1 MTRRRFLMTASL
13 VWWRPPALAQTTAG
27 QTVELRGRV
36 VRLASPPPG
45 LLPGSADFDHGG
57 VAYALE
63 AADGTRHAFL
73 PTDTAAAV
81 YQDWRVQ
88 ARELQVTARL
98 FPATSFIEVI
108 KLQSLRA
115 GRLYDLYYFCDVCN
129 VTTHKPGPCQCC
141 QEPVELREAPAA
153 PGPN

>member
-13 VWWRPPALAQTTAG
+13 VWWRSPALAQGAAG
-27 QTVELRGRV
+27 RTVELRGRV

-115 GRLYDLYYFCDVCN
+115 GQLYDMYYFCDVCN
-129 VTTHKPGPCQCC
+129 VTTHKPGPCQGC